1 MTAVAQEESASPDP
15 EFLAL
20 VFATH
25 AGNPPALTAL
35 GTRLVAGRDA
45 PHSPADG
52 EALITEAAK
61 QGNAD
66 AWHYL
71 AVFAAAGL
79 LRSPCWD
86 TAWSALQRAAALGH
100 AQAALQVQRF
110 ADAGIRSVADVIAWL
125 SPPPQR
131 QIHDNPRVA
140 AIREFLPP
148 AFCTHLRELATPRL
162 ERAQVYD
169 AQQSRLKRDPMRT
182 NSNAALSVV
191 DTDVLLQMV
200 RARISCASGV
210 EGRALEP
217 PEVLHYAP
225 GEQYRLH
232 VDFFHPS
239 VPHFA
244 ELIRNSGQRI
254 KTCLVYLNED
264 YAGGETHFPELGIK
278 FRGHSGE
285 ALLFE
290 NVGAD
295 GAGDMRTAH
304 AGLPLASGIKWLFS
318 QWIRDRP
325 QRIA

>member
-1 MTAVAQEESASPDP
+1 MTAHHSARPDP
-15 EFLAL
+15 EFQAL
-20 VFATH
+20 VLATH

-35 GTRLVAGRDA
+35 GARLVAGRDA

-52 EALITEAAK
+52 EALIAEAAER
-61 QGNAD
+61 GDAA

-79 LRSPCWD
+79 VRPACWD
-86 TAWSALQRAAALGH
+86 TAWSALERAAALGH
-100 AQAALQVQRF
+100 AQLQCL
-110 ADAGIRSVADVIAWL
+110 AGAGIRAAADVRAWRL
-125 SPPPQR
+125 PPPPR
-131 QIHDNPRVA
+131 QIHDGPPRVA
-140 AIREFLPP
+140 AVREFLPA
-148 AFCTHLRELATPRL
+148 AFCTHLRELAAPRL

-169 AQQSRLKRDPMRT
+169 VQHSRLKRDPMRS

-200 RARISCASGV
+200 RARIARAAGV
-210 EGRALEP
+210 SAQALEP

-244 ELIRNSGQRI
+244 ERIRSSGQRT
-254 KTCLVYLNED
+254 KTCLVYLNDD
-264 YAGGETHFPELGIK
+264 YTGGETHFPELGIR
-278 FRGHSGE
+278 FCGQCGE
-285 ALLFE
+285 ALLFD

-304 AGLPLASGIKWLFS
+304 AGLPVTSGIKWLFS

>member
-1 MTAVAQEESASPDP
+1 MTAATQISASPDP
-15 EFLAL
+15 EFQAL
-20 VFATH
+20 VLKTH

-35 GTRLVAGRDA
+35 GARLVAGRDA

-52 EALITEAAK
+52 EALIAEAAK
-61 QGNAD
+61 QGDAA

-79 LRSPCWD
+79 VRTACWD
-86 TAWSALQRAAALGH
+86 TAWSALERAADLGH
-100 AQAALQVQRF
+100 AQAAQQLHCLSG
-110 ADAGIRSVADVIAWL
+110 AGIRSAADVSAWL
-125 SPPPQR
+125 APPPQR
-131 QIHDNPRVA
+131 RIHDTPRVGA
-140 AIREFLPP
+140 VDGFLPP
-148 AFCTHLRELATPRL
+148 GFCMHLRQLAGPRL

-169 AQQSRLKRDPMRT
+169 VQQSRLKRDPMRS
-182 NSNAALSVV
+182 NSNAALSVI

-200 RARISCASGV
+200 RARII
-210 EGRALEP
+210 RAAGTGERSLEP

-244 ELIRNSGQRI
+244 ELIRDSGQRI
-254 KTCLVYLNED
+254 KTCLIYLNDD
-264 YAGGETHFPELGIK
+264 YTGGETHFPELGIK
-278 FRGHSGE
+278 FRGQCGE
-285 ALLFE
+285 ALLFD

-295 GAGDMRTAH
+295 SAGDMRTAH
-304 AGLPLASGIKWLFS
+304 AGLPVTDGVKWLFS